1 MMINLPSSKCNLT
14 LLTLFLLVNSV
25 FAVENMTFPEA
36 YKIAETTESNMSDD
50 SKDTLTKS
58 QGEFLVK
65 SVISCINDTGEK
77 PKSFSLVVKFNAQG
91 NVTETWKTKSS
102 DFLDCFESEAKE
114 KYKYVSGEKEFYSF
128 IKVNL

>member
-1 MMINLPSSKCNLT
+1 MMINLSSSKCNLI
-14 LLTLFLLVNSV
+14 LLTSFLFINSV
-25 FAVENMTFPEA
+25 FAVENMTFQEA
-36 YKIAETTESNMSDD
+36 YEIAESTESNMSGD
-50 SKDTLTKS
+50 SKYMLTKS

-65 SVISCINDTGEK
+65 SVISCINDTGER

-91 NVTETWKTKSS
+91 NITKTWKNKSS